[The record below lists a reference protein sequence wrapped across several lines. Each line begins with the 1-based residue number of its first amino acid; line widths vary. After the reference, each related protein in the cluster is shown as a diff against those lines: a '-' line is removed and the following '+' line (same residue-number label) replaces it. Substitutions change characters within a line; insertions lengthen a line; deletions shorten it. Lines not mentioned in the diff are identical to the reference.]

1 LTAEN
6 RQESLVIPPVPA
18 RILIALALVVA
29 LAGCQESG
37 FDESKET
44 QRPLKVQHA
53 LDPLTGTK
61 VPGLAERPFTLSADS
76 LGDTVALGVK
86 PVGAALAGGR
96 VPPFLRSSAR
106 RIEVLGNQ
114 LHPDLADIEAA
125 DPDVI
130 LGAKEWGGDQY
141 EELRKIAPTIMS
153 EGFDWML
160 NLRLH
165 GEALGRTNDAEE
177 LLTDWDNRVA
187 RVKKAIGDRDISVEL
202 VTQRDVREFDTGPDS
217 FAGRLLAELGVKY
230 DRKADEVLRVRA
242 GQEWVGYGG
251 LIGARDALADVAHA
265 L

>member
-1 LTAEN
+1 M
-6 RQESLVIPPVPA
+6 RA
-18 RILIALALVVA
+18 RILIALALVGA

-61 VPGLAERPFTLSADS
+61 VPGRAERPFTLTADT

-86 PVGAALAGGR
+86 PVGASLEGNR
-96 VPPFLRSSAR
+96 MPPFLRAAARGVEITGDSA
-106 RIEVLGNQ
+106 
-114 LHPDLADIEAA
+114 LAEIEAT

-130 LGAKEWGGDQY
+130 LGAKEFQGDDY
-141 EELRKIAPTIMS
+141 DELRKIAPTVMS

-177 LLTDWDNRVA
+177 LLIDWDDRVA
-187 RVKKAIGDRDISVEL
+187 KVKKAIGGRDMSVNF
-202 VTQRDVREFDTGPDS
+202 VTRVSEFDTGPDS
-217 FAGRLLAELGVKY
+217 FAGTLLKELGLKVG
-230 DRKADEVLRVRA
+230 RKGDVVLDVRA
-242 GQEWVGYGG
+242 GREWVGHGG
-251 LIGARDALADVAHA
+251 VIGARDALSDVAHA

>member
-1 LTAEN
+1 V
-6 RQESLVIPPVPA
+6 RA
-18 RILIALALVVA
+18 RILIALAVVGA

-61 VPGLAERPFTLSADS
+61 VPGQAERPFALSPDS
-76 LGDTVALGVK
+76 LGDAVALGAK
-86 PVGAALAGGR
+86 PVGATLGGGR
-96 VPPFLRSSAR
+96 VPPFLRSAANDVEILR
-106 RIEVLGNQ
+106 QPG
-114 LHPDLADIEAA
+114 LAEIVAA

-130 LGAKEWGGDQY
+130 LGAKELDG
-141 EELRKIAPTIMS
+141 EEYDDLREIAPTVMT

-177 LLTDWDNRVA
+177 LLIDWDNRIA
-187 RVKKAIGDRDISVEL
+187 KVKRAIGDRNLSVMLTAEPG
-202 VTQRDVREFDTGPDS
+202 VREIDTGPDT
-217 FAGRLLAELGVKY
+217 FAGTLLAELGI
-230 DRKADEVLRVRA
+230 KAGRRGEEVLHVRA
-242 GQEWVGYGG
+242 GQEWLGLGG